1 LEREKTLMEELTSA
15 EPNLR
20 TYLQVLR
27 RRFLWVIALAI
38 LAVAASVAINVVQ
51 TKKYSASSLLLVRPA
66 GSTSSLISGIQQ
78 TITPTDILTELQLL
92 ASAPVKMEAAKQLGF
107 KPSIVGSEVG
117 QTNVIS
123 VTASA
128 KTASLAARAANAYA
142 KDFVAQEE
150 KSAIDAL
157 ISGEQQ
163 YQSQIDAID
172 LQIQSLSASTTAA
185 SASAILALTSQVATL
200 KGDEAQLEVAAA
212 ESPGGVE
219 LVSLASP
226 PKSPSSP
233 RPFKDGAIALA
244 FGLLLGLALALLVD
258 YFDDN
263 VYTKATLEKL
273 AGGVPVMALIPKI
286 KGRKKRTARL
296 IVVEDPNSPVTEAYR
311 SLRATLL
318 LADRDA
324 THRTILVTSPSG
336 NEGKTSTV
344 ANLGVILAN
353 SGKRVVVVGCDL
365 RQPRLGSLLGLRE
378 TPGFASIFVGQ
389 DDSAVE
395 VGRDFRQPRLGSL
408 VELRE
413 TPGFTSIFVGQD
425 DSAVGVQTL
434 ANIPGLAF
442 IGTGPIPP
450 NAAELLGSPAAA
462 EFFGALS
469 LEFDVVLIDS
479 PSLLVSDA
487 LVLSTYADSLLLVA
501 AAGETK
507 QKQMHRAL
515 QLLGQTNALPAGI
528 VLNKVAR
535 RWRTVLAD

>member
-1 LEREKTLMEELTSA
+1 MGELTSA
-15 EPNLR
+15 EANLR

-38 LAVAASVAINVVQ
+38 LAVAASAAIDVVQ
-51 TKKYSASSLLLVRPA
+51 TKRYSASSLLLVQPA
-66 GSTSSLISGIQQ
+66 GSLSSLISGNQQ

-92 ASAPVKMEAAKQLGF
+92 GTAPVKTEAAKQLGF

-128 KTASLAARAANAYA
+128 KTPSLAVRAANTYA
-142 KDFVAQEE
+142 EDFVAQEQT
-150 KSAIDAL
+150 SALNAL
-157 ISGEQQ
+157 ISGEKQ

-172 LQIQSLSASTTAA
+172 AQIQRLGTSAAATTTIA
-185 SASAILALTSQVATL
+185 ALTSQVAIL

-212 ESPGGVE
+212 ELPGGVE

-233 RPFKDGAIALA
+233 RLLKDGAIALVI
-244 FGLLLGLALALLVD
+244 GLLLGVVLALLVD

-263 VYTKATLEKL
+263 VYSKAALEKL
-273 AGGVPVMALIPKI
+273 TGGVAVLAIIPKI
-286 KGRKKRTARL
+286 NSRKMRRAKL

-311 SLRATLL
+311 SLRAALL
-318 LADRDA
+318 LADRNA
-324 THRTILVTSPSG
+324 TLKTIVVTSPSG

-365 RQPRLGSLLGLRE
+365 RQPRLGSLFGL
-378 TPGFASIFVGQ
+378 Q
-389 DDSAVE
+389 
-395 VGRDFRQPRLGSL
+395 
-408 VELRE
+408 E
-413 TPGFTSIFVGQD
+413 TPGFTSIFEGQD
-425 DSAVGVQTL
+425 DPVVEVQTL
-434 ANIPGLAF
+434 ADIPGLAF

-450 NAAELLGSPAAA
+450 NAAELLGSSTAA

-469 LEFDVVLIDS
+469 LEYDAVLIDS

-487 LVLSTYADSLLLVA
+487 LVLSTYADALLLVV
-501 AAGETK
+501 AAGKTK
-507 QKQMHRAL
+507 QKQMQRAL

-535 RWRTVLAD
+535 RWRKRY

>member
-1 LEREKTLMEELTSA
+1 MGELTSA
-15 EPNLR
+15 EANFR

-27 RRFLWVIALAI
+27 RGIPWVLALAI
-38 LAVAASVAINVVQ
+38 LAVAASAGFDVVQ
-51 TKKYSASSLLLVRPA
+51 TKKYSASSLLLVQPS
-66 GSTSSLISGIQQ
+66 GSTFSLISGIQQ
-78 TITPTDILTELQLL
+78 SITPTDILTELQLL

-107 KPSIVGSEVG
+107 TPSIVGSEVG

-128 KTASLAARAANAYA
+128 TTASLAARAANTYA
-142 KDFVAQEE
+142 KDFVAQEQA
-150 KSAIDAL
+150 SAINVI
-157 ISGEQQ
+157 ISGEKQ
-163 YQSQIDAID
+163 YQSQIQTID
-172 LQIQSLSASTTAA
+172 RQIQTLSASTTATAA
-185 SASAILALTSQVATL
+185 STISALTSQVAVL
-200 KGDEAQLEVAAA
+200 EGDEAQLEVAAA
-212 ESPGGVE
+212 ESPGGIE

-233 RPFKDGAIALA
+233 RPLMDGAIALA
-244 FGLLLGLALALLVD
+244 IGLLLGLVLVFLKD

-263 VYTKATLEKL
+263 VYTKAGLERL
-273 AGGVPVMALIPKI
+273 TGGVAVLALIPKI
-286 KGRKKRTARL
+286 NSRKKRKAKL

-311 SLRATLL
+311 YLRAALL
-318 LADRDA
+318 VADRGA
-324 THRTILVTSPSG
+324 TLKTILVTSPSG

-365 RQPRLGSLLGLRE
+365 RQPRLGSFLGL
-378 TPGFASIFVGQ
+378 Q
-389 DDSAVE
+389 
-395 VGRDFRQPRLGSL
+395 
-408 VELRE
+408 E
-413 TPGFTSIFVGQD
+413 TPGFTSIFVGED
-425 DSAVGVQTL
+425 DSAVEVQTL

-450 NAAELLGSPAAA
+450 NAAELIGSSAAA

-487 LVLSTYADSLLLVA
+487 LVLSTYADALLLVV

-507 QKQMHRAL
+507 QKQMQRAL

-528 VLNKVAR
+528 VFNKVAR
-535 RWRTVLAD
+535 RWRKRY

>member
-1 LEREKTLMEELTSA
+1 MGELTSA
-15 EPNLR
+15 EANLR
-20 TYLQVLR
+20 TYLHVLR
-27 RRFLWVIALAI
+27 QRFLWVIALAI
-38 LAVAASVAINVVQ
+38 LAVAASAAISVVQ
-51 TKKYSASSLLLVRPA
+51 TKKYSASALILVQPA
-66 GSTSSLISGIQQ
+66 GSTSSLISGNQQ

-92 ASAPVKMEAAKQLGF
+92 ASTPVKREAAKQLGF

-128 KTASLAARAANAYA
+128 KTASLAARAANTYA
-142 KDFVAQEE
+142 KDFVAQEQT
-150 KSAIDAL
+150 SAINAL
-157 ISGEQQ
+157 ISGEKQ
-163 YQSQIDAID
+163 YQSQIDTID
-172 LQIQSLSASTTAA
+172 LQIQTLSGSKTAA
-185 SASAILALTSQVATL
+185 AAATISALTSQVAAL
-200 KGDEAQLEVAAA
+200 KGDEAQLEVVAA

-233 RPFKDGAIALA
+233 RPLEDAAIALA
-244 FGLLLGLALALLVD
+244 IGLLLGLVLALLVD

-263 VYTKATLEKL
+263 VYTQAALEKL
-273 AGGVPVMALIPKI
+273 TGGIAVLALIPKI
-286 KGRKKRTARL
+286 NSRKKRKAKL

-311 SLRATLL
+311 SLGAALL

-324 THRTILVTSPSG
+324 TLKTILVTSPSG

-344 ANLGVILAN
+344 ANLGVILAH
-353 SGKRVVVVGCDL
+353 SGKRVVVVGGDL

-378 TPGFASIFVGQ
+378 TPGFTSIFVDQ

-395 VGRDFRQPRLGSL
+395 
-408 VELRE
+408 
-413 TPGFTSIFVGQD
+413 
-425 DSAVGVQTL
+425 VQTL

-450 NAAELLGSPAAA
+450 NAAELLGSFAAA

-487 LVLSTYADSLLLVA
+487 LVLSTYADALLLVA
-501 AAGETK
+501 AAGETS
-507 QKQMHRAL
+507 QKQMQRAL

-528 VLNKVAR
+528 ILNKVAC
-535 RWRTVLAD
+535 RWRKRAMASFQSLLVARRSLHPSEDSHFLFDEN

>member
-1 LEREKTLMEELTSA
+1 MGELTSA
-15 EPNLR
+15 EANLR

-27 RRFLWVIALAI
+27 RRSFWVIALLI
-38 LAVAASVAINVVQ
+38 LAVAASVGVSAVQ
-51 TKKYSASSLLLVRPA
+51 TKKYSASSLLLVQPA
-66 GSTSSLISGIQQ
+66 GATFSLISGIQQ
-78 TITPTDILTELQLL
+78 AITPTDILTDLQLL
-92 ASAPVKMEAAKQLGF
+92 TSAPVKTEAAKQLGF
-107 KPSIVGSEVG
+107 KPSIVGSIVG

-128 KTASLAARAANAYA
+128 KTASLAARAANTYA
-142 KDFVAQEE
+142 KDFVAQEQ
-150 KSAIDAL
+150 KRAINAI
-157 ISGEQQ
+157 ISGEKQ

-172 LQIQSLSASTTAA
+172 RQIQTLSASTTAA
-185 SASAILALTSQVATL
+185 AAATISALTSQAAVL

-233 RPFKDGAIALA
+233 RPLKDGAIALA
-244 FGLLLGLALALLVD
+244 IGLLLGLVLALLVD

-263 VYTKATLEKL
+263 FYTKEALEKL
-273 AGGVPVMALIPKI
+273 TGGVAILALIPKI
-286 KGRKKRTARL
+286 SSRKKRKAKL

-311 SLRATLL
+311 SLRAALL
-318 LADRDA
+318 LANRDA
-324 THRTILVTSPSG
+324 SLRSILVTSPSG

-353 SGKRVVVVGCDL
+353 SGKRVVVVDCDL
-365 RQPRLGSLLGLRE
+365 RQPRLGSLLGL
-378 TPGFASIFVGQ
+378 Q
-389 DDSAVE
+389 
-395 VGRDFRQPRLGSL
+395 
-408 VELRE
+408 E
-413 TPGFTSIFVGQD
+413 TPGFTSIFVGEN
-425 DSAVGVQTL
+425 DSAVEVQTL

-450 NAAELLGSPAAA
+450 NAAELLGSSAAA

-487 LVLSTYADSLLLVA
+487 MVLSTYADALLLVA
-501 AAGETK
+501 AAGETN
-507 QKQMHRAL
+507 QRQMQWAL
-515 QLLGQTNALPAGI
+515 QLLDQTNGLPAGI

-535 RWRTVLAD
+535 RWRKRY